1 MNFAAERKQ
10 AHNQTGYI
18 IYNSK
23 ENAMARYVKIEDIE
37 KFPIRIN
44 HCDRENGN
52 IHFIFGIETVMEYID
67 YLPQYEYP
75 DTEPVVKQ
83 DFD

>member
-1 MNFAAERKQ
+1 
-10 AHNQTGYI
+10 
-18 IYNSK
+18 
-23 ENAMARYVKIEDIE
+23 MAQYVKIEDIA

-52 IHFIFGIETVMEYID
+52 IHFILGIETVMEYID

-75 DTEPVVKQ
+75 DTEPVVRQ